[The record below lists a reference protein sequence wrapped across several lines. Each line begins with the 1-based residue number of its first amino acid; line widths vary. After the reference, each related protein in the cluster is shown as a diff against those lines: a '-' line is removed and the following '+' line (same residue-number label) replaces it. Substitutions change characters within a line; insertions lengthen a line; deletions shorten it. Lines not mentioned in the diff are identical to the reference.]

1 MDKSCLIVDCGS
13 GYCKAGYSG
22 YIEPTVL
29 IPTAV
34 WHPQSNN
41 MITTDDQS
49 SLRFGY
55 KALEEEN
62 GVLIHPIQK
71 SKIIEW
77 DDYELFLNNL
87 FKNEL
92 IIKTEEYG
100 IFMTE
105 PPLTLKSSR
114 ERLTEILFEKFNAPF
129 IFITNGAVLSS
140 YGAFKYSGFVLD
152 CGYDSSTVVPVS
164 NGYPY
169 SSCIQ
174 TIDVGGKDVSEFLL
188 KMLVK
193 KGYDEKKIKNN
204 IKYIKE
210 KYCYVENENNSKNN
224 KEITKF
230 NLPDG
235 TEINLDKE
243 KYLCSEILFHPE
255 MINKTVGGIANTL
268 CSSISAID
276 HFTKNE
282 FDGNNLIIA
291 GGSTLFDGFS
301 ERLKVEIGKYYGGKY
316 KDRMNIIT
324 IKERN
329 NLQWIGAS
337 TFSLMQIFKGLCTT
351 KEEYNNYGPTAVHNK
366 CFY

>member
-1 MDKSCLIVDCGS
+1 MDKNCLIVDCGS

-22 YIEPTVL
+22 YIEPTVTL
-29 IPTAV
+29 PTAV

-41 MITTDDQS
+41 MITKDDKS
-49 SLRFGY
+49 NLLFG
-55 KALEEEN
+55 KQALEAEN

-71 SKIIEW
+71 TKIIEW
-77 DDYELFLNNL
+77 DDFELYLDNL
-87 FKNEL
+87 FTNEL
-92 IIKTEEYG
+92 KIKPEEYG

-114 ERLTEILFEKFNAPF
+114 ERLTEILFEKFNTPF

-152 CGYDSSTVVPVS
+152 CGYDSSTIVPIS

-174 TIDVGGKDVSEFLL
+174 TIDVGGKDVSEFLIKL
-188 KMLVK
+188 LVK
-193 KGYDEKKIKNN
+193 KGYDEKKIK
-204 IKYIKE
+204 KYIKE
-210 KYCYVENENNSKNN
+210 IKENCCYIENDNNKNN
-224 KEITKF
+224 KKIKKF

-235 TEINLDKE
+235 TEIELDKE
-243 KYLCSEILFHPE
+243 RILSTEVLFHPE
-255 MINKTVGGIANTL
+255 MINKTVGGVANTF
-268 CSSISAID
+268 CSSVSAID
-276 HFTKNE
+276 HLTKKKFE
-282 FDGNNLIIA
+282 GNNLIIA
-291 GGSTLFDGFS
+291 GGSTLLDGFS
-301 ERLKVEIGKYYGGKY
+301 DRLKVEIGRYYGGKY
-316 KDRMNIIT
+316 KDRMDIIN

-337 TFSLMQIFKGLCTT
+337 TYSLMQIFKGLCTS
-351 KEEYNNYGPTAVHNK
+351 KDEYNSYGAAAVHNK

>member
-1 MDKSCLIVDCGS
+1 MDKNCLIIDCGS

-22 YIEPTVL
+22 YVGPKVT

-41 MITTDDQS
+41 MITTDDES
-49 SLRFGY
+49 NLLFGN
-55 KALEEEN
+55 KALEADN
-62 GVLIHPIQK
+62 GLLIHPIQK
-71 SKIIEW
+71 TKIIEW
-77 DDYELFLNNL
+77 DDFELFLDNL

-92 IIKTEEYG
+92 KIKPEEYG

-114 ERLTEILFEKFNAPF
+114 ERLTEILFEKFNAPY

-152 CGYDSSTVVPVS
+152 CGYDSSRVIPIS
-164 NGYPY
+164 YGYPY
-169 SSCIQ
+169 STCIQ
-174 TIDVGGKDVSEFLL
+174 TIDTGGKDVSEFLI
-188 KMLVK
+188 KKLVQ
-193 KGYDEKKIKNN
+193 KGYDEKKIKKN
-204 IKYIKE
+204 ILLIKE
-210 KYCYVENENNSKNN
+210 KCCYVENENNKNN

-235 TEINLDKE
+235 TEINLEQE
-243 KYLCSEILFHPE
+243 KYLCAEILFHPE
-255 MINKTVGGIANTL
+255 MINKIVGGVANTF
-268 CSSISAID
+268 CSSVSLID
-276 HFTKNE
+276 NLTKKKFE
-282 FDGNNLIIA
+282 GDNLIIA
-291 GGSTLFDGFS
+291 GSSTLFEGFS

-316 KDRMNIIT
+316 KDRMNIIN

-329 NLQWIGAS
+329 NLQFIGAS
-337 TFSLMQIFKGLCTT
+337 TYSLMQIFKGLCTT
-351 KEEYNNYGPTAVHNK
+351 KEEYNTYGASAVHNK

>member
-22 YIEPTVL
+22 YIEPAVL
-29 IPTAV
+29 IPTVV
-34 WHPQSNN
+34 WHPKSNN
-41 MITTDDQS
+41 MITTDDKS
-49 SLRFGY
+49 NLLFGD
-55 KALEEEN
+55 KALEAEN
-62 GVLIHPIQK
+62 GVIIHPIQK
-71 SKIIEW
+71 TKIIEW
-77 DDYELFLNNL
+77 DDYELFLDNL

-92 IIKTEEYG
+92 KIKTEEYG

-114 ERLTEILFEKFNAPF
+114 ESLTEILFEKFNAPF

-193 KGYDEKKIKNN
+193 KGYDEKKIKN
-204 IKYIKE
+204 YIKHI
-210 KYCYVENENNSKNN
+210 KKNCCYVENENSSKN

-243 KYLCSEILFHPE
+243 KYLCTEILFHPE
-255 MINKTVGGIANTL
+255 MINKTVGGVQNTF
-268 CSSISAID
+268 CSSVSSID
-276 HFTKNE
+276 HFTKNK

-291 GGSTLFDGFS
+291 GGSTLFEGFS

-316 KDRMNIIT
+316 KDRTNIIT

-337 TFSLMQIFKGLCTT
+337 TYSLMQIFKNLCTT
-351 KEEYNNYGPTAVHNK
+351 KEEYNNYGPAAVHNK

>member
-1 MDKSCLIVDCGS
+1 MEKNCLIIDCGS

-22 YIEPTVL
+22 YIEPTVT

-41 MITTDDQS
+41 MITSDDGS
-49 SLRFGY
+49 NLLFGN
-55 KALEEEN
+55 KALEAEN

-71 SKIIEW
+71 TKIIEW
-77 DDYELFLNNL
+77 DDFELFLDNL
-87 FKNEL
+87 FTNEL
-92 IIKTEEYG
+92 KINPEEYG

-114 ERLTEILFEKFNAPF
+114 ERLTEMLFEKFKAPY

-152 CGYDSSTVVPVS
+152 CGYDSSTIVPVS

-169 SSCIQ
+169 SNCIQ
-174 TIDVGGKDVSEFLL
+174 TIDVGGKDVSEFLI
-188 KMLVK
+188 KILVK
-193 KGYDEKKIKNN
+193 KGYEEKKIKNN

-210 KYCYVENENNSKNN
+210 KYCYIENEDNKNN

-230 NLPDG
+230 NLLDG
-235 TEINLDKE
+235 TEIILDKE
-243 KYLCSEILFHPE
+243 KTLCPEVLFHPE
-255 MINKTVGGIANTL
+255 MINKTVGGVANTF
-268 CSSISAID
+268 CSCVSAID
-276 HFTKNE
+276 HLTKNKFE
-282 FDGNNLIIA
+282 GNNLIIA
-291 GGSTLFDGFS
+291 GGSTLLKGFS

-316 KDRMNIIT
+316 KDRMNIIN

-337 TFSLMQIFKGLCTT
+337 TYSLMQIFKGLCTT
-351 KEEYNNYGPTAVHNK
+351 KDEYNNYGPSAVHNK